1 MKLRLRWKIMTFTVL
16 PLVTLALSTLW
27 IVNWSITR
35 HVQQGI
41 QDDLR
46 RASAVLENVLAA
58 RAQSLAI
65 GGQMTVKDP
74 RFFSVLTIPG
84 SHRDPQ
90 LRATVS
96 GVARDFNAIT
106 QADLFEVTDARGQ
119 MLAAVGRD
127 VSAPGDRDALV
138 REALTGRPVSGI
150 LTEPDAHYQVSV
162 APVYAGGRPVGAL
175 LLGAR
180 IGSDL
185 ADRLRQL
192 TRSEVTFVSRSAIT
206 GSTLESGEAR
216 DGVVDAISN
225 LDRVSLSQAR
235 TGTIVEL
242 RDGGHQHLTLVR
254 SLPRSDPRQGQF
266 YVMQRAVDAET
277 AFLREIQAVLVGLG
291 VTAVLVALL
300 AGLVIAERITAPVQR
315 LVRGAEEMERGN
327 YDYPLDVKSR
337 DEIGDLAVRFD
348 DMRRRQ
354 RDYVHSLR
362 EVARVKSEFISVAS
376 HELRTPI
383 SVIRGFLELMLH
395 GKLGGVTPEQKQ
407 ALEATERSVSTLTR
421 IAQDAT
427 QMAEIDDNAL
437 TLERSECEV
446 AGLVDQAVTEV
457 RGRAVGR
464 EVALAW
470 TTAPGLGLAH
480 VDGPSLIKALV
491 HLVSN
496 AVRFTPDGGRVE
508 VRASRIRER
517 LVFSVSD
524 TGVGIDPD
532 HQRRLFE
539 HPYAVVNSLQHH
551 SSSTLEFNSA
561 GLGLGIPIARGIAE
575 AHGGRLL
582 IESRPGLGT
591 TVTLW
596 IPTEARIQ
604 LAEAA

>member
-16 PLVTLALSTLW
+16 PLVTLAIATLW

-74 RFFSVLTIPG
+74 KFFSVLTIPG

-106 QADLFEVTDARGQ
+106 QADLFEVTDAHGQ

-127 VSAPGDRDALV
+127 VSVPGDRDALV
-138 REALTGRPVSGI
+138 REALSGRSVSGI
-150 LTEPDAHYQVSV
+150 LTEADAHYQVSV

-180 IGSDL
+180 IGADL

-192 TRSEVTFVSRSAIT
+192 TRSEVTFVSRRAIT

-216 DGVVDAISN
+216 DGVVAAVSN
-225 LDRVSLSQAR
+225 LDGVTLSQAR
-235 TGTIVEL
+235 TGTIIEL
-242 RDGGHQHLTLVR
+242 RGGGHQHLTLVR

-277 AFLREIQAVLVGLG
+277 AFLREIQAVLIGLG
-291 VTAVLVALL
+291 VTAILVALL
-300 AGLVIAERITAPVQR
+300 AGLMIAERITAPVQR

-327 YDYPLDVKSR
+327 YDFPLDVQSR
-337 DEIGDLAVRFD
+337 DEIGDLATRFD

-383 SVIRGFLELMLH
+383 SVIRGFHELMLH
-395 GKLGGVTPEQKQ
+395 EKLGGITPQQKQ
-407 ALEATERSVSTLTR
+407 ALEATERSVATLIR

-427 QMAEIDDNAL
+427 QMAEIDGNHL
-437 TLERSECEV
+437 TLQRADCDV
-446 AGLVDQAVTEV
+446 AGLVDQAVAEV

-464 EVALAW
+464 QVALAW
-470 TTAPGLGLAH
+470 TTAPGLGVAS
-480 VDGPSLIKALV
+480 VDGQSLIKALV

-508 VRASRIRER
+508 VRASRIHER
-517 LVFSVSD
+517 LVFLVSD
-524 TGVGIDPD
+524 TGVGIEPER
-532 HQRRLFE
+532 QRRLVE
-539 HPYAVVNSLQHH
+539 HPFTVGDSLQHH

-582 IESRPGLGT
+582 IESRPGVGT

-596 IPTEARIQ
+596 IPADAGMQ
-604 LAEAA
+604 LEEAA